1 MPTKKMTI
9 KILMFGIAKEIAG
22 GTSVEIEV
30 DDQMTVQRL
39 RTLLEERYPRLKQ
52 LSSFMIALN
61 NEYAAGEELISKN
74 DEIAVIPPV
83 SGG

>member
-1 MPTKKMTI
+1 MLTKNMTI
-9 KILMFGIAKEIAG
+9 KVLMFGIAKEIAG
-22 GTSVEIEV
+22 GATAEIAGGEQMSVEA
-30 DDQMTVQRL
+30 L
-39 RTLLEERYPRLKQ
+39 RTLLEEKYPRLKQ

-61 NEYAAGEELISKN
+61 NEYATGEELISEN